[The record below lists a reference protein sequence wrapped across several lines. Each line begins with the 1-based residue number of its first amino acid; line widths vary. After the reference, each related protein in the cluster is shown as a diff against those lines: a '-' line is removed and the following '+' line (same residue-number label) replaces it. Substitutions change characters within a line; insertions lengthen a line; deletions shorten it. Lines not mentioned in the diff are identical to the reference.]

1 MFCCWKNPVR
11 WNSGRN
17 WRTSAGSSDLNQKP
31 WFHRNT
37 SKKNVRSRSETHWSI
52 SEFDPAARAKVVVDK
67 WLNAFW
73 PNNLQPERR
82 NRLRRRAI
90 EQLEARYRRKYEKV
104 SNDERE
110 TEFHLSPKV
119 METMRAR
126 CGQFNAKLAQ
136 QLGRDL
142 EPLGY

>member
-1 MFCCWKNPVR
+1 MISLKTV
-11 WNSGRN
+11 
-17 WRTSAGSSDLNQKP
+17 
-31 WFHRNT
+31 
-37 SKKNVRSRSETHWSI
+37 KKNVRSRATNHWSI
-52 SEFDPAARAKVVVDK
+52 SEFDPAAFRAKVMVDK

-82 NRLRRRAI
+82 NRLRLAAI
-90 EQLEARYRRKYEKV
+90 EQLEARYRRKYQKV
-104 SNDERE
+104 CNDERE
-110 TEFHLSPKV
+110 TEFRLSPQV